1 MKLQRPLL
9 EGVQYAKLQLK
20 EVCKETVLELNKRL
34 SEMTGAFVFL
44 KREDL
49 QQVRSFKIRG
59 AYNKIASL
67 TPQERERGIVCASA
81 GNHAQ
86 GFAFACNH
94 LKIRGRVYMPATAPQ
109 QKIAQVKMFGEGFV
123 ETILTGDTYDAC
135 QKVALD
141 TAKKEGQTFI
151 HAFDDVQVIEGQ
163 ATIALEMIAQHTEGF
178 DYVFVP
184 VGGGGLVSGILTV
197 FKALSPKTKI
207 IGVEPEGAQ
216 SMKLALELNKRIP
229 LKEMDRFV
237 DGAAVRQV
245 GALPFE
251 ICKEFLDDLVHV
263 PEGKIC
269 QAILDLY
276 NKEGIVAEPAGA
288 LAIAALDL
296 VEYDL
301 KNKNI
306 GVLLCGGNNDILR
319 MPEIKER
326 ALLYANLKHYFI
338 IDFPQRAGALKQFV
352 NEVLGPEDDI
362 THFEFSK
369 KSSKSVAPAVVGI
382 ELKSK
387 DDLGFLVDRM
397 KNHNFNFDYLNEK
410 ENLFQFLK

>member
-1 MKLQRPLL
+1 MKLQHPSL
-9 EGVQYAKLQLK
+9 EGVQHAKLQLK
-20 EVCKETVLELNKRL
+20 EVCKETVLESNKRL

-135 QKVALD
+135 QKVALE

-216 SMKLALELNKRIP
+216 SMKFALELNKRIP

>member
-1 MKLQRPLL
+1 MKLQRPSL
-9 EGVQYAKLQLK
+9 EGVQHAKLQLK
-20 EVCKETVLELNKRL
+20 EVCKETVLESNKRL

-59 AYNKIASL
+59 AYNKITSL
-67 TPQERERGIVCASA
+67 TTQERERGIVCASA

-94 LKIRGRVYMPATAPQ
+94 LKISGRVYMPATAPQ

-135 QKVALD
+135 QKVALE

-163 ATIALEMIAQHTEGF
+163 ATIALEMIAQRTEGF

-269 QAILDLY
+269 QTILDLY

-369 KSSKSVAPAVVGI
+369 KISKSVAPAVVGI

>member
-9 EGVQYAKLQLK
+9 EGVQHAKLQLK

-59 AYNKIASL
+59 AYNKITSL

-94 LKIRGRVYMPATAPQ
+94 LKIKGRVYMPVTSPQ

-135 QKVALD
+135 QKVALE

-163 ATIALEMIAQHTEGF
+163 ATIALELISQHTEGF

-216 SMKLALELNKRIP
+216 SMKLALELNKHIP

-245 GALPFE
+245 GVLPFE
-251 ICKEFLDDLVHV
+251 ICKEFLDDLVNV

>member
-1 MKLQRPLL
+1 MKLQSPSL
-9 EGVQYAKLQLK
+9 EGIQHAKLQLK

-49 QQVRSFKIRG
+49 QEVRSFKIRG
-59 AYNKIASL
+59 AYNKIVSL

-94 LKIRGRVYMPATAPQ
+94 LKISGRVYMPATVSQ

-135 QKVALD
+135 QKVALE

-163 ATIALEMIAQHTEGF
+163 ATIALEIIAQHTEGF
-178 DYVFVP
+178 DYIFVP

-326 ALLYANLKHYFI
+326 ALVYANLKHYFI

-352 NEVLGPEDDI
+352 NEVLGPDDDI

-387 DDLGFLVDRM
+387 DDLGFFGRS
-397 KNHNFNFDYLNEK
+397 NEK
-410 ENLFQFLK
+410 P

>member
-1 MKLQRPLL
+1 MKLQRPSL
-9 EGVQYAKLQLK
+9 EGVQHAKLQLK
-20 EVCKETVLELNKRL
+20 EVCKETVLESNKRL

-135 QKVALD
+135 QKVALE

-178 DYVFVP
+178 DYIFVP

-216 SMKLALELNKRIP
+216 SMKLALELNKHIP

-251 ICKEFLDDLVHV
+251 ICKEFLDDLVNV

-301 KNKNI
+301 KNKHI

-397 KNHNFNFDYLNEK
+397 KNHNFKFDYLNEK

>member
-1 MKLQRPLL
+1 MKLQRPSL
-9 EGVQYAKLQLK
+9 EGVQHAKLQLK

-135 QKVALD
+135 QKVALE

>member
-1 MKLQRPLL
+1 MKLQRPSL
-9 EGVQYAKLQLK
+9 EGVQHAKLQLK
-20 EVCKETVLELNKRL
+20 EVCKETVLESNKRL

-67 TPQERERGIVCASA
+67 TLQERERGIVCASA

-135 QKVALD
+135 QKIALE

-216 SMKLALELNKRIP
+216 SMKFALELNKRIP